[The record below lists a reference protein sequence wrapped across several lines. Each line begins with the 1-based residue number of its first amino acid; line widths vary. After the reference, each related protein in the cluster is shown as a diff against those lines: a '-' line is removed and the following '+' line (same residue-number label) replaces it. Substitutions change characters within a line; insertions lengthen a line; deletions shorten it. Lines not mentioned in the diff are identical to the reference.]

1 MPRDAHQD
9 MIDNAK
15 LFCRAAVRAI
25 QQENWKA
32 AAGALLDRCREL
44 DMALQ
49 SLTPGGSEYVGD
61 PERCVL
67 VARKNLQNL
76 RDKWME
82 LVRKDAPP
90 RGQHDT

>member
-1 MPRDAHQD
+1 MSAQRDEHQD

-15 LFCRAAVRAI
+15 LFCRSAVRAI
-25 QQENWKA
+25 EQENWKA

-67 VARKNLQNL
+67 RAKQNL
-76 RDKWME
+76 ETYRNLWREAAAK
-82 LVRKDAPP
+82 
-90 RGQHDT
+90 QQ